1 MKHYFLLL
9 SALLLT
15 ASLSHAQSGA
25 FDGLIEK
32 YKSDPAFTYAFLS
45 KDLFEVVSRADIED
59 KDWKKLQNVVRNI
72 GTLSILVGD
81 SLPDAAPIYREALAL
96 VPTDE
101 FDELLTVRD
110 GQDKVRIWAAEANG
124 TVTNLV
130 LLVGSTHDFVLIC
143 FAGNLE
149 LGNIADLAALFDAD
163 DAAQLA
169 RSTEAVSIDFAVSPN
184 PAGSEITVS
193 YEDARDD
200 VPAFLSV
207 IDQSGRQV
215 AQLELSGIPIQ
226 RVILPGLP
234 AGMYWV
240 QLKTREGKVGVKQVQ
255 IAR

>member
-9 SALLLT
+9 SAVLLT
-15 ASLSHAQSGA
+15 AGLTHAQSGA

-45 KDLFEVVSRADIED
+45 KDLFEVVSRADMED

-81 SLPDAAPIYREALAL
+81 SLPDALPIYREALSL
-96 VPTDE
+96 VPTDA

-124 TVTNLV
+124 TITDLV

-149 LGNIADLAALFDAD
+149 LGNIAELAALFDAD
-163 DAAQLA
+163 EAAQLA

-184 PAGSEITVS
+184 PASSEITVS
-193 YEDARDD
+193 YEDAQD

-234 AGMYWV
+234 AGTYWV

>member
-9 SALLLT
+9 SAVLLT
-15 ASLSHAQSGA
+15 AGLTHAQSGA

-45 KDLFEVVSRADIED
+45 KDLFEVVSRADMED

-81 SLPDAAPIYREALAL
+81 SLPDALPIYREALSL
-96 VPTDE
+96 VPTDAFE
-101 FDELLTVRD
+101 ELLTVRD

-124 TVTNLV
+124 TITDLV

-149 LGNIADLAALFDAD
+149 LGNIAELAALFDAD
-163 DAAQLA
+163 EAAQLA

-184 PAGSEITVS
+184 PASSEITVS
-193 YEDARDD
+193 YEDAQD

-240 QLKTREGKVGVKQVQ
+240 QLKTRDGKVGVKQVQ

>member
-9 SALLLT
+9 SAVLLT
-15 ASLSHAQSGA
+15 ASLAHAQSGA

-32 YKSDPAFTYAFLS
+32 YKSDPAFTHAFLS
-45 KDLFEVVSRADIED
+45 KDLFEVVSRADVTD

-81 SLPDAAPIYREALAL
+81 SLPDALPVYREALAL
-96 VPTDE
+96 VPADE

-124 TVTNLV
+124 TVTDLV

-149 LGNIADLAALFDAD
+149 LGNIAELAALFDAD
-163 DAAQLA
+163 EAAQLA
-169 RSTEAVSIDFAVSPN
+169 RSTEAVSIHFAVSPN
-184 PAGSEITVS
+184 PASGEITVS
-193 YEDARDD
+193 YQDAQD

-215 AQLELSGIPIQ
+215 AQLQLSGIPIQ

-240 QLKTREGKVGVKQVQ
+240 QLKTRDGKVGVKQVQ
-255 IAR
+255 IAG